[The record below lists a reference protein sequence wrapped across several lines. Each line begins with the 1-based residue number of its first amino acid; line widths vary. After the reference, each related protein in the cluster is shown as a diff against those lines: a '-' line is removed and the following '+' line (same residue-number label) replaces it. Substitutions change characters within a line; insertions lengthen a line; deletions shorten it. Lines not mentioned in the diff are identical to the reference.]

1 MSGDI
6 VKRLWYTSA
15 YLRTMEETDIREV
28 IEDAADEIERLRR
41 RLQACQSNEDHA
53 LTDDTITQN
62 ERWLLGDNTRLR
74 EERQDAFAEIERLQT
89 RLHGVTTNFEDAYI
103 LKRKA
108 DDEIERLRS
117 LTQLTTAEVKR
128 LRAAG
133 DAMYHALVL
142 ARCDRPNPHTDH
154 VWAIMSGA
162 LIAYE
167 EARHA

>member
-1 MSGDI
+1 MSNDI
-6 VKRLWYTSA
+6 VKRLWHTSA
-15 YLRTMEETDIREV
+15 YLRTMEETDIREA

-62 ERWLLGDNTRLR
+62 ERWLLGDNARLR
-74 EERQDAFAEIERLQT
+74 EERQDAFA
-89 RLHGVTTNFEDAYI
+89 
-103 LKRKA
+103 
-108 DDEIERLRS
+108 EIERLRS

-133 DAMYHALVL
+133 DALAHALALV
-142 ARCDRPNPHTDH
+142 RCDHPSVHTDH
-154 VWAIMSGA
+154 VWAAMSKA

-167 EARHA
+167 EARCA